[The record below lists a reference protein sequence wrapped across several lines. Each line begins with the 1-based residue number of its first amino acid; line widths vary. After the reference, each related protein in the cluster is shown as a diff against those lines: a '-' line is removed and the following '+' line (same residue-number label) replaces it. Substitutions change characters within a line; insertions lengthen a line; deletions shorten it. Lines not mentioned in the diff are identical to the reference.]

1 MLRKYK
7 YIITAVFL
15 GIFLMKMA
23 ISGAPL
29 FFSSS
34 DKEILNA
41 VIMQVELEH
50 GNSQDAGKDI
60 SKLGDIKFFGL
71 DNMFSV
77 YELPVFNLSISNS
90 FIEHY
95 KRYVDPHHPSV
106 PTPPPNLV

>member
-1 MLRKYK
+1 M
-7 YIITAVFL
+7 
-15 GIFLMKMA
+15 GIFIAKMA

-34 DKEILNA
+34 DRELMNA

-50 GNSQDAGKDI
+50 GNSQDTGKDT
-60 SKLGDIKFFGL
+60 SKLAEIKLFGL
-71 DNMFSV
+71 DSIFDR
-77 YELPVFNLSISNS
+77 YEMPVFNIVIKSS